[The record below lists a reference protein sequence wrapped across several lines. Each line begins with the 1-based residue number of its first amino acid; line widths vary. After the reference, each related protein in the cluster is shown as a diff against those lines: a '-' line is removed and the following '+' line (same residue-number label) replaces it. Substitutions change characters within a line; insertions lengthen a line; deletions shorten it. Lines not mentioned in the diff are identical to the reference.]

1 MASKLTDQIVDKRL
15 VERNIRKG
23 LITRKAADK
32 HVADTKDV
40 ADNIESVPY
49 YDPEV
54 PEEELAAE
62 GEAAEG
68 EAVEGGEAVDA
79 PADAPAPAVATGEA

>member
-40 ADNIESVPY
+40 EANAEEVPY
-49 YDPEV
+49 YDPET
-54 PEEELAAE
+54 PEEEEGLGGDTMIDELAPNAANE
-62 GEAAEG
+62 EA
-68 EAVEGGEAVDA
+68 
-79 PADAPAPAVATGEA
+79 

>member
-40 ADNIESVPY
+40 EANAESVPY
-49 YDPEV
+49 YDPE
-54 PEEELAAE
+54 PEE
-62 GEAAEG
+62 
-68 EAVEGGEAVDA
+68 VEGGGDTIIDELAPGAPVAPTASEA
-79 PADAPAPAVATGEA
+79 APAPVATEEA

>member
-23 LITRKAADK
+23 LITRKAANK

-62 GEAAEG
+62 GEAPEG
-68 EAVEGGEAVDA
+68 A
-79 PADAPAPAVATGEA
+79 ADAPAADAPVAAPLVATEEA

>member
-68 EAVEGGEAVDA
+68 AEAPDA
-79 PADAPAPAVATGEA
+79 PADAPAPAATEGA

>member
-40 ADNIESVPY
+40 EANAEQVPY
-49 YDPEV
+49 YDPET
-54 PEEELAAE
+54 PEEEEGAGDTIADALAPGA
-62 GEAAEG
+62 
-68 EAVEGGEAVDA
+68 A
-79 PADAPAPAVATGEA
+79 PAATEEA